1 MAKDNAAAALE
12 SMTDNQMEDT
22 DSAVASKTTAMK
34 FDLED
39 KVSDPFCVEAIA
51 DMDTLLVQS
60 RLGCV

>member
-22 DSAVASKTTAMK
+22 DSAGASKTTAMK

-39 KVSDPFCVEAIA
+39 KVRYPLSRSDGRHGYIFSWEQGYA
-51 DMDTLLVQS
+51 
-60 RLGCV
+60 